1 MYKSNHVLGNKKHI
15 YAHTH
20 THTSV
25 SIKCQS
31 FLDTVMCAT
40 TSKVIA
46 NTLSYPLE
54 SIRMKILCREKPSIN
69 PVQLYTGF
77 ETYIPYCLL
86 NNFVTYKCFYTCM
99 GLVVG
104 NIFMS
109 ALLTSAIVSSY
120 KIPYIFTLK
129 NRIIGEPIDFN
140 NIYSKSQYI
149 KALIATMSEDVP
161 ELFIKFSMSNVI
173 VFGQTQMVSSLI
185 VSLVASLILCPFEF
199 WKTSV
204 LCRTKKLELSPESI
218 LMRVVITVF
227 NFFIFFLCFD
237 ALSKIV

>member
-1 MYKSNHVLGNKKHI
+1 MCKRRSTYVPSSQRKCIN
-15 YAHTH
+15 
-20 THTSV
+20 
-25 SIKCQS
+25 IKCPA
-31 FLDTVMCAT
+31 FLDAVMCAT

-54 SIRMKILCREKPSIN
+54 TIRMKILCREKPSIN
-69 PVQLYTGF
+69 LAQLYTGF

-104 NIFMS
+104 NVFVS
-109 ALLTSAIVSSY
+109 AFITSLLISSY

-140 NIYSKSQYI
+140 NIYTKPKYT
-149 KALIATMSEDVP
+149 KALVATMSEDVP
-161 ELFIKFSMSNVI
+161 ELFIKFSLSNVI
-173 VFGQTQMVSSLI
+173 VLGQTQLVSSLV

-199 WKTSV
+199 WKTSI
-204 LCRTKKLELSPESI
+204 LCSTKKLELCPESI

-227 NFFIFFLCFD
+227 NFFTFFVCFD